1 MDMYGF
7 KQLISKPTRT
17 TSMSAT
23 IIDLFFTVNSE
34 VFITSSS
41 DRDMIGAVRKL
52 NMLNFQHEQ
61 LSIAI
66 INNMIKSF

>member
-1 MDMYGF
+1 
-7 KQLISKPTRT
+7 
-17 TSMSAT
+17 MSAT

-52 NMLNFQHEQ
+52 NHAKFPT
-61 LSIAI
+61 
-66 INNMIKSF
+66 

>member
-1 MDMYGF
+1 
-7 KQLISKPTRT
+7 
-17 TSMSAT
+17 MSAT